1 MRPYQV
7 VRTQTT
13 GAEGMPSSSSIIKKL
28 LFRLDG
34 AADSKKVRFT
44 SASGTCWMAELCL
57 HSGTDPQA
65 PRLMVMFR
73 DQDEPTTPQ
82 RYNLAP
88 TWTSKVPAEAAEQ
101 LVERDLRELLATS
114 VKA

>member
-1 MRPYQV
+1 
-7 VRTQTT
+7 
-13 GAEGMPSSSSIIKKL
+13 MPSSSSIIKKL

-44 SASGTCWMAELCL
+44 SASGTCWTAELCL

-73 DQDEPTTPQ
+73 DLDEPTTPQ